1 MPRIRTIKPGF
12 FRHEGLQELEL
23 KHKGKYP
30 MFVFAGLWGHCDKL
44 GRFQWRPRLL
54 KLDIL
59 PFLPFDMADTLSILE
74 QHGYLKRYTVDGE
87 VYGFVPTFTEHQRIN
102 GKEAQGDPEFPDP
115 IENPTENSSEADGKQ
130 RGSNGEALETT
141 GREGKGIG
149 REQEG
154 NGTANASHS
163 LHAPPALRV
172 IEVVGLWN
180 SFPELRA
187 ARSVTGPIRKS
198 VERRISEH
206 PSIEWFTELF
216 LRVSRSDYLTGKVN
230 GFTATL
236 DWVLG
241 PKNLAKI
248 ENGNYDNR
256 VQVNTPK
263 SMVDLL

>member
-1 MPRIRTIKPGF
+1 MMPRIRTIKPGF

-74 QHGYLKRYTVDGE
+74 QHGYLKRYTVAGE

-115 IENPTENSSEADGKQ
+115 VEITTETGSEATGKQ
-130 RGSNGEALETT
+130 QGSNGEAVETT

-154 NGTANASHS
+154 KGTDSAFSS
-163 LHAPPALRV
+163 QTLLV
-172 IEVVGLWN
+172 ETIMGLWN
-180 SFPELRA
+180 QIPGVVKSKEI
-187 ARSVTGPIRKS
+187 TGPIRKRLLARLKEYPDL
-198 VERRISEH
+198 VWWTTYFDRIQDS
-206 PSIEWFTELF
+206 LF
-216 LRVSRSDYLTGKVN
+216 LTGRKTD
-230 GFTATL
+230 FAATL

-241 PKNLAKI
+241 PKNMAKI
-248 ENGNYDNR
+248 LNGNYDTR
-256 VQVNTPK
+256 HSSSIPK